1 MLFNAHKTPNK
12 ILIEM
17 GFKTLYETLVKT
29 DLKKLQPDRNQQH
42 VHNRLSDGEL
52 PMRTA
57 DIGAAMLRLYSH
69 LLFLPLPS
77 STTSP
82 PLPHPSSS
90 QSYPSYWI
98 FFFHTFQNLKFVQ
111 TTIALGSTSNLSSLS
126 LSQITTWWLCFRGI
140 PHHHLQP
147 YTSASPQIL

>member
-12 ILIEM
+12 TLIEM
-17 GFKTLYETLVKT
+17 GFKTLHETLVKT

-90 QSYPSYWI
+90 QSYPSY
-98 FFFHTFQNLKFVQ
+98 
-111 TTIALGSTSNLSSLS
+111 
-126 LSQITTWWLCFRGI
+126 
-140 PHHHLQP
+140 
-147 YTSASPQIL
+147 

>member
-12 ILIEM
+12 TLIEM
-17 GFKTLYETLVKT
+17 GFKTLHETLVKT

-57 DIGAAMLRLYSH
+57 DIGAAMLRL
-69 LLFLPLPS
+69 FLPLPS

-90 QSYPSYWI
+90 QSYPSY
-98 FFFHTFQNLKFVQ
+98 
-111 TTIALGSTSNLSSLS
+111 
-126 LSQITTWWLCFRGI
+126 
-140 PHHHLQP
+140 
-147 YTSASPQIL
+147 